1 MARLESVQLKPHR
14 ALIESSGVRW
24 TPLPKKKAEM
34 RLPMIFWNSGAPWR
48 EANVWAL
55 ESATTG
61 EIDIRTVQS
70 RASALLAYANW
81 LESTGTDWWEF
92 PMHRAKRCLVRYR
105 GELIRCRKAGRLA
118 PSTTSH
124 RMQVAIQ
131 FYRWLRDS
139 GLLSI
144 SWPMWEERVVGIHL
158 KDPLGFER
166 TISVKTTDLSIPN
179 RSIPGTR
186 LEDGLLP
193 IRAVDRDAALQF
205 ADRRA
210 SEELFLMLT
219 LGFFTGMRIG
229 TIADLKVQTLDN
241 AVPNPAAPG
250 FYQLSVGPATDP
262 PVATKFGVTGQIP
275 ICETHLNRLRDY
287 ASSMRRLKREAKA
300 SRLNKDL
307 VFLTRY
313 GNPYCQR
320 GSHNSNAINVE
331 MAAFRKISVANGIGA
346 MRDFHFHQSRCT
358 FATELARLAIRLG
371 GSLFAVSMVM
381 EALLHKNE
389 STALD
394 YVKFVE
400 KSKIKEEV
408 GNAFDRE
415 FLGLLRAR
423 QENNNAQTE
432 NP

>member
-1 MARLESVQLKPHR
+1 MFKPHR
-14 ALIESSGVRW
+14 ALVEGSGVRW
-24 TPLPKKKAEM
+24 TPLPEKTEEM
-34 RLPMIFWNSGAPWR
+34 RLPTIFWKSGAPWR

-61 EIDIRTVQS
+61 DIDFRTVQS
-70 RASALLAYANW
+70 RANALLAYANW
-81 LESTGTDWWEF
+81 LESTSTDWWEF
-92 PMHRAKRCLVRYR
+92 PMHRSNRCLVRYR
-105 GELIRCRKAGRLA
+105 GELIRSRKAGSLA

-124 RMQVAIQ
+124 RIQVVIQ

-139 GLLSI
+139 GLLST

-158 KDPLGFER
+158 KDPRGFER
-166 TISVKTTDLSIPN
+166 TLSVKSTDLSIPN
-179 RSIPGTR
+179 RSIPGQR

-193 IRAVDRDAALQF
+193 VRAVDRDAALQF
-205 ADRRA
+205 ADRHA

-229 TIADLKVQTLDN
+229 TIADLKVQTLEN
-241 AVPNPAAPG
+241 AVPNPTAQG
-250 FYQLSVGPATDP
+250 FYQLFVGPAADP
-262 PVATKFGVTGQIP
+262 PVATKFGVNGQVP
-275 ICETHLNRLRDY
+275 ICDTHLDRIREY
-287 ASSMRRLKREAKA
+287 ASSVRRLNREVKA
-300 SRLNKDL
+300 SGANKDL

-331 MAAFRKISVANGIGA
+331 MAAFRKNAVANGLVA
-346 MRDFHFHQSRCT
+346 MRNFHFHQSRCT

-371 GSLFAVSMVM
+371 GSLFAIAIVM
-381 EALLHKNE
+381 ETLLHKSE
-389 STALD
+389 STALH
-394 YVKFVE
+394 YVRFVE
-400 KSKIKEEV
+400 KTKIKEEV

-415 FLGLLRAR
+415 FLGLLGAR
-423 QENNNAQTE
+423 QEKNDAQTE

>member
-1 MARLESVQLKPHR
+1 MARLESILFKPHR
-14 ALIESSGVRW
+14 ALVESAGVRW
-24 TPLPKKKAEM
+24 APLPEKKEEM
-34 RLPMIFWNSGAPWR
+34 RLPMIFWKCGAPWR

-55 ESATTG
+55 EAATTG

-92 PMHRAKRCLVRYR
+92 PMLRAKRCLVRYR
-105 GELIRCRKAGRLA
+105 GELIRSRRAGGLA

-131 FYRWLRDS
+131 FYRWLRDC
-139 GLLSI
+139 GLLST
-144 SWPMWEERVVGIHL
+144 SWPMWEERIVGIHL
-158 KDPLGFER
+158 KDPVGFER
-166 TISVKTTDLSIPN
+166 TISVITTDLSIPN
-179 RSIPGTR
+179 RSMPGER

-193 IRAVDRDAALQF
+193 ISAIDRDAALEF
-205 ADRRA
+205 ADRHS

-229 TIADLKVQTLDN
+229 TIADLKIQTLEN
-241 AVPNPAAPG
+241 AVPNPNAQG
-250 FYQLSVGPATDP
+250 FYQLFVGPATAP

-275 ICETHLNRLRDY
+275 ICEAHLDRIREY
-287 ASSMRRLKREAKA
+287 ASSVRRLKREVKA
-300 SRLNKDL
+300 SGVNKDL

-331 MAAFRKISVANGIGA
+331 MAAFRKNAAANGLVS

-371 GSLFAVSMVM
+371 GSLFAIGIIR
-381 EALLHKNE
+381 ETLLQKNE
-389 STALD
+389 SAAMH

-400 KSKIKEEV
+400 KTKVKEEV

-415 FLGLLRAR
+415 FLGLLSAR
-423 QENNNAQTE
+423 QEKNDVQAE